1 MRNKQTAAFIALA
14 LAVALFSVG
23 FFLGRQTVPYEAGI
37 EVQRPAASA
46 AAQREDTQS
55 EKAQDAD
62 AAEETLPEETQF
74 PINLNTAT
82 LEELCELPRIGST
95 LAQRILDYRAQYGR
109 FSAAEQ
115 LMDVEGIGETT
126 FEGLK
131 DLVTVEDSK

>member
-1 MRNKQTAAFIALA
+1 MRNKQTAAFAALA

-37 EVQRPAASA
+37 AVQRPVSS
-46 AAQREDTQS
+46 AQRSDTNSGQ
-55 EKAQDAD
+55 AQAAD
-62 AAEETLPEETQF
+62 ASDEALPEQTQF

-82 LEELCELPRIGST
+82 LEELCELPRIGPT

-131 DLVTVEDSK
+131 DLVIVEDSK